1 MAQDGVN
8 TDAVPLP
15 IDRDHGRGHQRGG
28 RRRVL
33 EATSLCRQREM
44 DNLKRQLDL
53 EHAHT
58 EINGENVGGE

>member
-1 MAQDGVN
+1 MAQYGVDTDG
-8 TDAVPLP
+8 TPIP
-15 IDRDHGRGHQRGG
+15 IDRYHGRGPQIGG
-28 RRRVL
+28 RMRVVA
-33 EATSLCRQREM
+33 ATSLCRQREM